1 MRGLDFT
8 PVLFVTMALYL
19 SIATFQFFHSWPSAQ
34 QGLLAFE
41 TACYLSG
48 HR

>member
-19 SIATFQFFHSWPSAQ
+19 SFTIFQFFHGWPSGQ
-34 QGLLAFE
+34 RGLLALE